1 MGGSD
6 VMGDPQI
13 TMVVSILSHG
23 HHGWILLTLETTK
36 GALSINNRDLMG
48 FKRIPSGK
56 LT

>member
-13 TMVVSILSHG
+13 TMVVAILSHG